1 MAGAHARAA
10 RGQTLRLKRALAAK
24 HTDNREAYTAAKS
37 DFIRTYRADRGAGDC
52 AESETMIVSGMRLM
66 RVMAK
71 FNRRATNKIVGL
83 LAPYLP
89 PWGVLIHRG
98 RKSGIEYHTP
108 VAVTIRDGSL
118 MVPIGYGEESDWL
131 RNLLAAGAGQ
141 VMHRGKTRAF
151 TNPRVV
157 DRDEIGGWGRI
168 KRTFVAD
175 FV

>member
-1 MAGAHARAA
+1 M
-10 RGQTLRLKRALAAK
+10 TV
-24 HTDNREAYTAAKS
+24 S
-37 DFIRTYRADRGAGDC
+37 D
-52 AESETMIVSGMRLM
+52 MRLT

-71 FNRRATNKIVGL
+71 FNRRATNKTVGL

-89 PWGVLIHRG
+89 PWAVLIHRG
-98 RKSGIEYHTP
+98 RKSGSEYRTP
-108 VAVTIRDGSL
+108 VAVTVHDGSL
-118 MVPIGYGEESDWL
+118 LVPIGYGEESDWL
-131 RNLLAAGAGQ
+131 RNLLAADAGQ

-168 KRTFVAD
+168 TRTFVAD

>member
-1 MAGAHARAA
+1 MMVNG
-10 RGQTLRLKRALAAK
+10 
-24 HTDNREAYTAAKS
+24 
-37 DFIRTYRADRGAGDC
+37 IRP
-52 AESETMIVSGMRLM
+52 M

-71 FNRRATNKIVGL
+71 FNRRATNKVIGL
-83 LAPYLP
+83 LAPHLP
-89 PWGVLIHRG
+89 LWAVLIHRG
-98 RKSGIEYHTP
+98 RKCGIEYRTP

-118 MVPIGYGEESDWL
+118 MVPIGYGEQSDWL
-131 RNLLAAGAGQ
+131 RNLLAAGGGQ

-157 DRDEIGGWGRI
+157 DRDEVGGWGRI

>member
-1 MAGAHARAA
+1 
-10 RGQTLRLKRALAAK
+10 
-24 HTDNREAYTAAKS
+24 
-37 DFIRTYRADRGAGDC
+37 
-52 AESETMIVSGMRLM
+52 MIVSGMRLM

-71 FNRRATNKIVGL
+71 FNRRVTNKIIGL

-89 PWGVLIHRG
+89 PWAVLIHRG
-98 RKSGIEYHTP
+98 RKSGTEYRTP

-131 RNLLAAGAGQ
+131 RNLLAAGGGQ
-141 VMHRGKTRAF
+141 VMHRGKTRAL

-157 DRDEIGGWGRI
+157 DRDEVSGWGRI

>member
-1 MAGAHARAA
+1 
-10 RGQTLRLKRALAAK
+10 
-24 HTDNREAYTAAKS
+24 
-37 DFIRTYRADRGAGDC
+37 
-52 AESETMIVSGMRLM
+52 MRLM

-71 FNRRATNKIVGL
+71 FNRRVTNKIIGL

-89 PWGVLIHRG
+89 SWAVLIHRG
-98 RKSGIEYHTP
+98 RKSGTEYRTP

-131 RNLLAAGAGQ
+131 RNLLAAGGGQ
-141 VMHRGKTRAF
+141 VMHRGKTRAL

-157 DRDEIGGWGRI
+157 DRDEVSGWGRI